1 MTCIWYL
8 SSISKYILVHNSI
21 LKLIWLRIE
30 HSSSSIF
37 SGKTLVNLTLR
48 IWEES
53 LRASWRGRWL
63 LHLKQIPPNGKMYQ
77 SKRWDALLLGILVV
91 LLVCHQLRFCHPP
104 VRLEANFSSTIR
116 RLATGCRPPPQLF
129 QMDRRIEN
137 FWNQILLFFS
147 SDEIYF

>member
-1 MTCIWYL
+1 M
-8 SSISKYILVHNSI
+8 N
-21 LKLIWLRIE
+21 
-30 HSSSSIF
+30 SSSSIF

-63 LHLKQIPPNGKMYQ
+63 LHLKQIPPNEKMYQ
-77 SKRWDALLLGILVV
+77 SKRWDALLLGILAV

-104 VRLEANFSSTIR
+104 VRLEAKFSSTLSR
-116 RLATGCRPPPQLF
+116 FATDTLPPPQLF

-137 FWNQILLFFS
+137 FWNQILLFFLQKKFIFRLHHFIQYLDYS
-147 SDEIYF
+147 WLAKNTK